1 MSAATF
7 AFDSAVAHSGT
18 RSLRVEFDGTE
29 NVDFGHVFQ
38 YIPVARDTRY
48 HFSAFVQTQAI
59 TTDRGIGFEILDVN
73 HPEQV
78 QVATAELKGTNDWA
92 VLETDFHTGP
102 QTDAV
107 KITLRRVPSWKFD
120 NKLSGTVWID
130 DVELAPI
137 RRTD

>member
-1 MSAATF
+1 LSAATF

-73 HPEQV
+73 HPEQL
-78 QVATAELKGTNDWA
+78 QVATAELK
-92 VLETDFHTGP
+92 
-102 QTDAV
+102 DAV